1 MLENDRPKNPKQFPY
16 VRIESE
22 TFELGFVLLLS
33 KPKNKT
39 YKGDVLLE
47 FSSVKWVLNEDHSL
61 YSNLLGTLLL

>member
-22 TFELGFVLLLS
+22 IFELGFVLLLS

-39 YKGDVLLE
+39 FNFFCNVI
-47 FSSVKWVLNEDHSL
+47 VKILGKIAY
-61 YSNLLGTLLL
+61 YSTV